1 MLTAEELKGFAKSL
15 SIPASGVC
23 DAGEDSALKAVLQKR
38 RGQCPP
44 CIFEEKE
51 AEKRVTP
58 ADLLPGA
65 KSIFVCL
72 FPYYRS
78 GIDPVNISRY
88 AAIPDYH
95 GIVRRYLSK
104 IEDFIKERDPKANCL
119 AVCDTSPLV
128 DRWLA
133 YRAGL
138 GFFGKNN
145 LLIHPQYGS
154 WFFVGALLVT
164 VPLAADMPMD
174 RECLDCGACQK
185 ACPGGA
191 LDGHFGF
198 DCERCISYL
207 TQKKDV
213 TEAQKKLLHGQNS
226 VYGCDV
232 CQAVCPHNKAVCDT
246 PIQEFYEATLGGLDY
261 DEIAAMSGRAYKKN
275 YQQFPFSW
283 CSRETILKNFNK

>member
-1 MLTAEELKGFAKSL
+1 
-15 SIPASGVC
+15 
-23 DAGEDSALKAVLQKR
+23 
-38 RGQCPP
+38 
-44 CIFEEKE
+44 
-51 AEKRVTP
+51 
-58 ADLLPGA
+58 LLPGA